1 MTPSFRRIVT
11 IVVLVALVGSVF
23 VAAIGSL

>member
-1 MTPSFRRIVT
+1 MTPRFRRIVT

>member
-1 MTPSFRRIVT
+1 MTPRFRRIVT

-23 VAAIGSL
+23 VVAIGSL